1 MDQLLK
7 SKGESGDS
15 MEANLGEEEQTQKG
29 KEVGDQQKEQQAE
42 VEATKEDDHEKEEE
56 DDDDDDDQEDD
67 REEEEEEEE
76 EEDDQEDDREEEED
90 DNEDKI
96 GTERLKSLPK
106 VTNASK
112 EFYIYIYHTN
122 SNAS

>member
-29 KEVGDQQKEQQAE
+29 KEVGDRQKEQQAE
-42 VEATKEDDHEKEEE
+42 VEATKEDDHEEEE
-56 DDDDDDDQEDD
+56 DDDDDDDDDQEDD
-67 REEEEEEEE
+67 H
-76 EEDDQEDDREEEED
+76 EEEED
-90 DNEDKI
+90 DNEDNI

-112 EFYIYIYHTN
+112 EFYIYIYIYIYHTN

>member
-67 REEEEEEEE
+67 REEEE
-76 EEDDQEDDREEEED
+76 D

-106 VTNASK
+106 VTNALK
-112 EFYIYIYHTN
+112 EFYIYISHKLKCFLKML
-122 SNAS
+122 